1 MASDASTAAIV
12 RDGNWLPHR
21 FDPEGDTFHF
31 VHALREIHRS
41 VTFITDEHLPADL
54 DKVVLRRSDALAQA
68 PAPEPVHFI
77 FHSAF
82 CCSTL
87 LARAFDIDGKAMGLK
102 EPVVLNDIV
111 GWRLRGADP
120 RRVGEALDHALT
132 LLAQPFAPG
141 ETCIIKPSNLLN
153 GLAPG
158 IMTLRPQANALLLHA
173 PLDIFLKS
181 VAKKGMWG
189 RLWVRDLMVKQLKE
203 NLIHLGLD
211 HEQLMGA
218 TDLQAA
224 AVGWLAQHALF
235 AKMAATLGPKRVRTL
250 DSETLLARPHDTM
263 VELANLFQVPLDA
276 GEIDAI
282 ASGPAFTEH
291 SKTGGQFGSAARLD
305 EYAEA
310 FALHGE
316 EIEKVGHWAA
326 VIAEN
331 IGIPMTLPAPLLS

>member
-1 MASDASTAAIV
+1 MASDVSNSAVV
-12 RDGNWLPHR
+12 RGGTWLPHR
-21 FDPEGDTFHF
+21 FDPEGDAIHF
-31 VHALREIHRS
+31 LRAPRDVHRK
-41 VTFITDEHLPADL
+41 VTFITDEHLPNDL
-54 DKVVLRRSDALAQA
+54 EKIVLPRRDALAEAAQ
-68 PAPEPVHFI
+68 PEPVHFI

-87 LARAFDIDGKAMGLK
+87 LARAFDIEGKSMGLK
-102 EPVVLNDIV
+102 EPVILNDIV
-111 GWRLRGADP
+111 GWRLRGADS
-120 RRVGEALDHALT
+120 RGVGEALDHALT
-132 LLAQPFAPG
+132 LLAQPFNPG
-141 ETCIIKPSNLLN
+141 EACIIKPSNLLN

-158 IMTLRPQANALLLHA
+158 IMTLRPAAKALLLHA

-203 NLIHLGLD
+203 NLIQLGLD
-211 HEQLMGA
+211 HEQLLGI

-235 AKMAATLGPKRVRTL
+235 GKMAATLGPQRVRTL
-250 DSETLLARPHDTM
+250 DSETLLSRPRDT
-263 VELANLFQVPLDA
+263 VDELAKLFGVMLSS

-291 SKTGGQFGSAARLD
+291 SKIGGAFGSAARLD

-310 FALHGE
+310 YALHSE
-316 EIEKVGHWAA
+316 EIEKVSHWAGA
-326 VIAEN
+326 VAEN
-331 IGIPMTLPAPLLS
+331 VGISMTLPAPLLP

>member
-1 MASDASTAAIV
+1 MVSGTSTRTIV

-21 FDPEGDTFHF
+21 FDPEGDAIHF
-31 VHALREIHRS
+31 LHAPREIHRK

-54 DKVVLRRSDALAQA
+54 EKIVLNRRDALADA
-68 PAPEPVHFI
+68 VPPEPVHFI

-87 LARAFDIDGKAMGLK
+87 LARAFDIEGKAMGLK
-102 EPVVLNDIV
+102 EPVILNDIV

-132 LLAQPFAPG
+132 LLAQPFAPR
-141 ETCIIKPSNLLN
+141 EACIIKPSNLLN

-158 IMTLRPQANALLLHA
+158 IMTLRPQAKALLLYA
-173 PLDIFLKS
+173 PLEIFLKS

-203 NLIHLGLD
+203 NLIQLGLD

-235 AKMAATLGPKRVRTL
+235 ARMAETLGPGRVRTL
-250 DSETLLARPHDTM
+250 DSETLLARPRDTIG
-263 VELANLFQVPLDA
+263 ELAKLFNVGLSPA
-276 GEIDAI
+276 EVEAI
-282 ASGPAFTEH
+282 VSGPAFKEH
-291 SKTGGQFGSAARLD
+291 SKIGGTFGNTERLS
-305 EYAEA
+305 EYADA
-310 FALHGE
+310 FAVHRE
-316 EIEKVGHWAA
+316 EIEKVNHWAE
-326 VIAEN
+326 VVAEN
-331 IGIPMTLPAPLLS
+331 AGISMALNAPLLA

>member
-1 MASDASTAAIV
+1 MVSNASTRAIV

-21 FDPEGDTFHF
+21 FDPEGDTIHF
-31 VHALREIHRS
+31 LRASREIHRK
-41 VTFITDEHLPADL
+41 VTFVTDEHLPGDL
-54 DKVVLRRSDALAQA
+54 EKIVLGRSDAVGEAA
-68 PAPEPVHFI
+68 TPEPVHFI

-87 LARAFDIDGKAMGLK
+87 LARAFDIEGKSMGLK
-102 EPVVLNDIV
+102 EPVILNDLV

-120 RRVGEALDHALT
+120 RRIGEALDQVLT
-132 LLAQPFAPG
+132 LLAQPFEAG
-141 ETCIIKPSNLLN
+141 EACVIKPSNLLN

-158 IMTLRPQANALLLHA
+158 IMTLRPQANALLLYA
-173 PLDIFLKS
+173 PLEIFLKS

-203 NLIHLGLD
+203 NLIQLGLD
-211 HEQLMGA
+211 HEQLMGV

-235 AKMAATLGPKRVRTL
+235 AKMVAMLGPERVRTL
-250 DSETLLARPHDTM
+250 DSETLLARPQDT
-263 VELANLFQVPLDA
+263 VEALSKLFRIPLSQT
-276 GEIDAI
+276 EIEVI
-282 ASGPAFTEH
+282 ATGPAFTEH
-291 SKTGGQFGSAARLD
+291 SKIGGAFGNTARLD
-305 EYAEA
+305 EYAET

-326 VIAEN
+326 VVAEN
-331 IGIPMTLPAPLLS
+331 VGIPMSLRAPLLS